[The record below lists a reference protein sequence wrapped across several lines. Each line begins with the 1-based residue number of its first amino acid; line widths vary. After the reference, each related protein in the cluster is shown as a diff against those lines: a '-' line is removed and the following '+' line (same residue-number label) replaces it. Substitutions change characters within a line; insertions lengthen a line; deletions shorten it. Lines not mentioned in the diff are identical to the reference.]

1 MNHSVLIDK
10 LQNLTNHHAT
20 QQEIADILG
29 TSINTIGGRA
39 RRNSKYSFDEIKKI
53 GEAYNVDLLQG
64 CTNSTILD
72 DWIKENMNE
81 EKREELKKQW
91 LSTLKEELV
100 NSYMDNK
107 AYLKTVNLEPLTAS
121 CGGGVVVSS
130 NLIYDYDEKSTYSIV
145 KVVGNSMETT
155 LSDGSI
161 CIVKNYNGEQIKD
174 NAIYFFSYGDE
185 SYIKR
190 LAKNINEIVIM
201 SDNKRYSDI
210 VLKGDELDKIKIYG
224 EVVKN
229 MRDF

>member
-39 RRNSKYSFDEIKKI
+39 RRDSKYSFDEIKKI

-121 CGGGVVVSS
+121 CGGGITVSS

-224 EVVKN
+224 EVIKN

>member
-1 MNHSVLIDK
+1 MLFSRLFQLLIK
-10 LQNLTNHHAT
+10 LNRTEQKVT
-20 QQEIADILG
+20 Q
-29 TSINTIGGRA
+29 T
-39 RRNSKYSFDEIKKI
+39 KI
-53 GEAYNVDLLQG
+53 GEILGISKQGISSRIARNQEFTLSEIEKVFSAYKVP
-64 CTNSTILD
+64 
-72 DWIKENMNE
+72 E
-81 EKREELKKQW
+81 EELENLKNES
-91 LSTLKEELV
+91 LSQIKDNLV
-100 NSYMDNK
+100 NTYMGNK
-107 AYLKTVNLEPLTAS
+107 PYIKTINLEPLTAS
-121 CGGGVVVSS
+121 CGGGIVVSS
-130 NLIYDYDEKSTYSIV
+130 NLIYDYDDKSKYSIV

-210 VLKGDELDKIKIYG
+210 VLKGDEIDKIKIYG

>member
-1 MNHSVLIDK
+1 MHHHDILNV
-10 LQNLTNHHAT
+10 LQNLTNEKPT
-20 QQEIADILG
+20 QQKLADILG
-29 TSINTIGGRA
+29 EKIGTIGARA
-39 RRNSKYSFDEIKKI
+39 MRNSNYSFEEIKKI
-53 GEAYNVDLLQG
+53 GDFYNVDLLQG
-64 CTNSTILD
+64 C
-72 DWIKENMNE
+72 IKNE
-81 EKREELKKQW
+81 LI
-91 LSTLKEELV
+91 
-100 NSYMDNK
+100 NSYNSK
-107 AYLKTVNLEPLTAS
+107 HSEKTENQVTLEPLTAS
-121 CGGGVVVSS
+121 
-130 NLIYDYDEKSTYSIV
+130 YDYDEQAKYSIV